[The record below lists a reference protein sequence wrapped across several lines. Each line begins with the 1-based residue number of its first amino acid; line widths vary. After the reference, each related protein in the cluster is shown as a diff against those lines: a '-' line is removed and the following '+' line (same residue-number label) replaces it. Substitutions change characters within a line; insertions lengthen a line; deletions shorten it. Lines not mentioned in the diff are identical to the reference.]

1 MDSRPSDSRDEDCF
15 RAEIERSLGD
25 GLYLLFVQRRWP
37 LFVVVQGFGSSKVR
51 PELPP
56 SDSSLYSAIV
66 LLLKVWPVSKV
77 GSAENDRFLA
87 FTGRLILPRMR
98 YPEGL
103 LSFSP
108 REGLA
113 RRNGESRR
121 ETPLGGLETDSDSG
135 LAFCLGTFALVKSR
149 CHALD
154 LWKEER
160 GEKKGSALF
169 LGDMGTH
176 ERKHRGLWHRNDPF

>member
-1 MDSRPSDSRDEDCF
+1 MDSRPSDSREQDCF
-15 RAEIERSLGD
+15 RAEIERSLVRG
-25 GLYLLFVQRRWP
+25 WP
-37 LFVVVQGFGSSKVR
+37 LFTLCWPFFVVVQGFGSSKVR
-51 PELPP
+51 PEFPL
-56 SDSSLYSAIV
+56 SDSSLYSVIV

-98 YPEGL
+98 YPEGP

-121 ETPLGGLETDSDSG
+121 ETPLGGLE
-135 LAFCLGTFALVKSR
+135 
-149 CHALD
+149 
-154 LWKEER
+154 
-160 GEKKGSALF
+160 SA
-169 LGDMGTH
+169 GD
-176 ERKHRGLWHRNDPF
+176 R